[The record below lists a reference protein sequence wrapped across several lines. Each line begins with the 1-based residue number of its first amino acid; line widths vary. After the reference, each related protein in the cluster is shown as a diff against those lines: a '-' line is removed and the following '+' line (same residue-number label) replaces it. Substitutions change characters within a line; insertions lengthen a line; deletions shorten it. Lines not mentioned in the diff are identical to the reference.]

1 MQIAKFDF
9 AEKAAAL
16 KAQSIAVEIEYVQTN
31 RAHWLTLNALHY
43 ALGSLAGAANKLET
57 APQDA
62 ESTFSAIQTVIQQ
75 IAAVESMLSTIDIE
89 QVRTDAVYAGSQLER
104 AQVARNSAEAIDQL
118 AIAITKVVQTSNVL
132 TSATERRNK
141 FVDASATKK
150 RVAVVKGDFTHTK
163 GGSPVKFHT
172 GWHCSIDREETNGD
186 MLIGA
191 GDWAVPFKA
200 DEIARLFDIV
210 EA

>member
-16 KAQSIAVEIEYVQTN
+16 KAQSIAVETEYVQTN

-43 ALGSLAGAANKLET
+43 AFGSLAGAANKLET

-75 IAAVESMLSTIDIE
+75 IAAVESLMSTIDIE
-89 QVRTDAVYAGSQLER
+89 KVRTDAAYAGSQLER
-104 AQVARNSAEAIDQL
+104 ARVARTSAEAVDQL
-118 AIAITKVVQTSNVL
+118 AIGIAKVLSASNSVAQAIAQLTKFNEQS
-132 TSATERRNK
+132 K
-141 FVDASATKK
+141 TKK

-163 GGSPVKFHT
+163 GGSPSQFHK
-172 GWHCSIDREETNGD
+172 GWHCDIDNEMPNGD
-186 MLIGA
+186 MRIGA
-191 GDWAVPFKA
+191 GSYSIFFTAE
-200 DEIARLFDIV
+200 EIALFFDIV

>member
-16 KAQSIAVEIEYVQTN
+16 KAQSIAVETEYVQTN

-43 ALGSLAGAANKLET
+43 AFGQLAGAANKLEN

-62 ESTFSAIQTVIQQ
+62 EITFSAIQTVIQQ
-75 IAAVESMLSTIDIE
+75 IAAVESLVSTIDIE
-89 QVRTDAVYAGSQLER
+89 KVRTDAVYAGSQLER

-118 AIAITKVVQTSNVL
+118 AIAIAKVVQTINAL
-132 TSATERRNK
+132 TSATQRRNS
-141 FVDASATKK
+141 FLDASATKK

-163 GGSPVKFHT
+163 GGSPVKFHA
-172 GWHCSIDREETNGD
+172 GWHCSIDHEETNGD
-186 MLIGA
+186 MVIGA

-200 DEIARLFDIV
+200 DDVARLFDIV